1 MNMSIVW
8 VFNGGRNPFPSG
20 VFRQRQ
26 HAEAWIRQHRL
37 TGTLTAYP
45 LDIGVYH
52 WAIEQGHFKL
62 KTDKHS
68 TPAFIESF
76 SSAAQEHYHYENG
89 ERPGETTN
97 RTIDAE

>member
-1 MNMSIVW
+1 MSIVW

-20 VFRQRQ
+20 VFSQRKQ
-26 HAEAWIRQHRL
+26 AEAWIRQYRL

-52 WAIEQGHFKL
+52 WAIEQGHFKP

-68 TPAFIESF
+68 TPAFIQSF

-89 ERPGETTN
+89 ELPSETTN
-97 RTIDAE
+97 RIIGEE